1 MKKLIFTIALAVI
14 ALSVNAKPKVVH
26 VLSPDMKN
34 SVSVSTDVGGFR
46 LQISRNQA
54 VVLNVNDVYMDVNS
68 LKWDGTSGLKS
79 VKKKSVDNVL
89 DYVVRRKFASIREN
103 YNEVALVY
111 DDYRFVVRVY
121 SDGVAWRFEGAS
133 QSVGKIEKDNAHFSF
148 APESM
153 SYTLLTKDL
162 QNWFEENYTYSQ
174 VGTLP
179 SDMLSIMPVMV
190 RSGGFNVLIAESD
203 VYNYSGAYLQPS
215 GDGFNS
221 VRAYYPAEE
230 QMFDGTNKR
239 YATKRESYIVEDCLN
254 RTFPWKVV
262 GLFDDDI
269 SILSSDLIWLL
280 AEKTKE
286 DWSWVRPGK
295 VLWDW

>member
-14 ALSVNAKPKVVH
+14 ALSVNAEPKVVH

-34 SVSVSTDVGGFR
+34 SVNVFTDVGGFR

-68 LKWDGTSGLKS
+68 LKWDGASGLKS

-89 DYVVRRKFASIREN
+89 DYVVRRKCASIREN

-121 SDGVAWRFEGAS
+121 SDGVAWRFEGTS

-203 VYNYSGAYLQPS
+203 VYNYSGAYLQPG

-269 SILSSDLIWLL
+269 SILGI
-280 AEKTKE
+280 
-286 DWSWVRPGK
+286 VGK
-295 VLWDW
+295 C

>member
-34 SVSVSTDVGGFR
+34 SVNVFTDVGGFR

-68 LKWDGTSGLKS
+68 LKWDGASGLKS

-89 DYVVRRKFASIREN
+89 DYVVRRKCASIREN

-121 SDGVAWRFEGAS
+121 SDGVAWRFEGTS

-174 VGTLP
+174 VWTLP

-203 VYNYSGAYLQPS
+203 VYNY
-215 GDGFNS
+215 
-221 VRAYYPAEE
+221 
-230 QMFDGTNKR
+230 
-239 YATKRESYIVEDCLN
+239 
-254 RTFPWKVV
+254 
-262 GLFDDDI
+262 
-269 SILSSDLIWLL
+269 
-280 AEKTKE
+280 
-286 DWSWVRPGK
+286 
-295 VLWDW
+295 